1 MAKSVKYLI
10 TGGTGFLGE
19 ALVERLY
26 DSADLRILARDEGN
40 LLKLKQK
47 FPKIEILTGD
57 VSDAR
62 SVRDACQGIAGIFH
76 LAAFK
81 HIIWAESQVRECIN
95 TNVSGSSNILRYGS
109 ESNIDFILG
118 ISTDKAAQVNSVYG
132 ATKFLMER
140 MFTFF
145 EKKCPNIKYRIVRY
159 GNVLYSTGSVLC
171 LWKDALLNGKE
182 IMITDP
188 DATRF
193 FWTCKQAVDLIFECL
208 DKAKDCTPYCPEMKS
223 MSMGNILEA
232 MQLKYGKAVKINQ
245 IGLQKGENLHEKIQ
259 ESGPYSN
266 EVKQFSI
273 EEIMGLI

>member
-1 MAKSVKYLI
+1 MAKKDKYLI

-19 ALVERLY
+19 ALVRRLY
-26 DSADLRILARDEGN
+26 DSTDLRILARDEGN

-57 VSDAR
+57 ISDAR
-62 SVRDACQGIAGIFH
+62 SVRDTCQDINGIFH

-81 HIIWAESQVRECIN
+81 HITWAELQARECIN

-145 EKKCPNIKYRIVRY
+145 EKKCPNIRYRIVRY

-171 LWKDALLNGKE
+171 IWKDALLNGKE
-182 IMITDP
+182 ITITDP

-193 FWTCKQAVDLIFECL
+193 FWTREQAIDLIFECL

-223 MSMGNILEA
+223 MRMGNILEA
-232 MQLKYGKAVKINQ
+232 MQLKYGKAIKINK
-245 IGLQKGENLHEKIQ
+245 IGLQKGENLHEKII

-266 EVKQFSI
+266 EVEQFTI
-273 EEIMGLI
+273 NEIMKLI